1 MTTASAT
8 TSPSF
13 AAPSNR
19 DAAMPAATVSTCSYG
34 ASPSPR
40 AIRHLC
46 DRQRMVADQ
55 FNLAVGGLHRSAMAL
70 LAARAACA
78 LVPFRA
84 AGNPA
89 AYGRGPADALVRLR
103 HLPLDVFR
111 RGDCGGD
118 MRQGWFSAVGAGTM
132 GIVFFVSSYLC
143 NLPWLRAV
151 AIGWWIAM
159 LLLYGLRHRIEVLP
173 LSAMLMLLLLALP
186 GFLLWRRRP
195 AAT

>member
-40 AIRHLC
+40 AIRHLR

-55 FNLAVGGLHRSAMAL
+55 FNLAVGGLHRSALAL
-70 LAARAACA
+70 LAARAACT

-89 AYGRGPADALVRLR
+89 AHGRGPADALVRLR
-103 HLPLDVFR
+103 HLPFDVFR
-111 RGDCGGD
+111 CGDCGG
-118 MRQGWFSAVGAGTM
+118 
-132 GIVFFVSSYLC
+132 
-143 NLPWLRAV
+143 
-151 AIGWWIAM
+151 
-159 LLLYGLRHRIEVLP
+159 RHVTGVVQR
-173 LSAMLMLLLLALP
+173 
-186 GFLLWRRRP
+186 GRRRNYGNRVLRELVPVQSPVAARGCDWLVDCHAP
-195 AAT
+195 ALWPAPPHRGAAALGHAHATPA